1 MPSAARSDAIDPS
14 ATWRRGE
21 FPMTWPLTDRQVIV
35 ALQARS
41 ATKFIGKKK
50 IR

>member
-1 MPSAARSDAIDPS
+1 MAP
-14 ATWRRGE
+14 GE
-21 FPMTWPLTDRQVIV
+21 FPMTWPLTDRQVVV
-35 ALQARS
+35 ALQARL

>member
-1 MPSAARSDAIDPS
+1 
-14 ATWRRGE
+14 
-21 FPMTWPLTDRQVIV
+21 MTWPLTDRQVIV

-41 ATKFIGKKK
+41 AAKFIGKKK